1 MKVLIVD
8 DEPLARQE
16 LNYLLEENPIVDQV
30 AEADGVVEAD
40 QYVANEHPDLV
51 FLDIKLEDGNGMAL
65 AKKWKKMP
73 VSPYVI
79 FATAYDQY
87 ALDAFSAEAVDY
99 VLKPFEQ
106 SRINEALDRIKK
118 LLDRQQRDSANYQQK
133 YLNPR
138 LSITNE
144 ERTIVIK
151 KNNIIYLEAQRGTV
165 IIHVANLPLVTSKQP
180 LRKLLAELDP
190 QKFLQVHRSYVVNLD
205 SVFELQPSF
214 NHTYQLT
221 LSNGIKIPVSRSYVN
236 ETKRHLGMK

>member
-151 KNNIIYLEAQRGTV
+151 KNNIIYLEAQGAR
-165 IIHVANLPLVTSKQP
+165 
-180 LRKLLAELDP
+180 
-190 QKFLQVHRSYVVNLD
+190 
-205 SVFELQPSF
+205 
-214 NHTYQLT
+214 
-221 LSNGIKIPVSRSYVN
+221 
-236 ETKRHLGMK
+236 